1 MPRTTNRWSDSP
13 SSGWQWRMGSQS
25 VRGWGGGGRGGG
37 GGGGWAGG
45 AARAR
50 PSRRGQGND
59 RASAGGR
66 GNRGRARARRADPAR
81 PARRPPTL
89 PPVPSPGWSSAACP
103 PPTSAYGAPHPA
115 LASLV
120 DDHLAACLAAGLAA
134 TGARAEAAAGQAS
147 FSLGPLPP
155 TAAADQLWVAR
166 WLLHRV
172 AGDRGL
178 TVELDALPP
187 SIPLDAPWDGNA
199 VSIKLSTRATR
210 DEACGATALRDHV
223 AALAAGDAAC
233 VESYGPRAAARLARG
248 RPRVP
253 GPAFSAGVDDATAS
267 VRLPAAVALHGRG
280 HYEDQRPAGGCDPY
294 AAVAALL
301 TVALRLPPVPSLDA
315 PPPPARKPAAS
326 RATRSPRRRRS
337 ARTRA
342 RAGRPA
348 SRPTRRW
355 GCRRG
360 GGRRRGRRPARRP
373 RARGRGASDRRE

>member
-1 MPRTTNRWSDSP
+1 M
-13 SSGWQWRMGSQS
+13 
-25 VRGWGGGGRGGG
+25 
-37 GGGGWAGG
+37 
-45 AARAR
+45 
-50 PSRRGQGND
+50 
-59 RASAGGR
+59 
-66 GNRGRARARRADPAR
+66 
-81 PARRPPTL
+81 
-89 PPVPSPGWSSAACP
+89 
-103 PPTSAYGAPHPA
+103 
-115 LASLV
+115 

-315 PPPPARKPAAS
+315 PPPPGEEACGESGDPVAAS
-326 RATRSPRRRRS
+326 SSLGPHARSRGSSCAAPDTPLGMSPGRGPSPGS
-337 ARTRA
+337 ASGASSACKRA
-342 RAGRPA
+342 R
-348 SRPTRRW
+348 
-355 GCRRG
+355 
-360 GGRRRGRRPARRP
+360 
-373 RARGRGASDRRE
+373 RE